1 LVSGEPL
8 LTKATPRWLALLAGA
23 ALACCAQAGTLHI
36 QGVAGVFNVP
46 VSSLGEAR
54 WQTVVQQRYDYS
66 CGSAA
71 IATLLTY
78 HYGLPTP
85 EETVFKAMFRVGDQR
100 RIRAAGFSMLDMK
113 RYLDGRGLRSD
124 GFKMSLDQ
132 IREIGVPM
140 IALVDTRGYKH
151 FVVIKGV
158 EGDRVLLADPAAGSV
173 VLPRRAFERI
183 WKGPVLAAR
192 GRLAIAR
199 AHFNADRDWRIWPG
213 PPVAEGV
220 PRSGLGMF
228 TLNLPGFNEFG
239 R

>member
-1 LVSGEPL
+1 M
-8 LTKATPRWLALLAGA
+8 KATSRWLAMSAGMV
-23 ALACCAQAGTLHI
+23 LACWVHAGTLHI
-36 QGVAGVFNVP
+36 QGVSGAFNVP

-85 EETVFKAMFRVGDQR
+85 EAAVFKAMFRVGDQR

-113 RYLDGRGLRSD
+113 RYLDSRGLRSD
-124 GFKMSLDQ
+124 GFRMSLDQ
-132 IREIGVPM
+132 IRKIGVPM

-151 FVVIKGV
+151 FVVIKGI
-158 EGDRVLLADPAAGSV
+158 EGERVLLADPAAGSV

-192 GRLAIAR
+192 GRLDIAR
-199 AHFNADRDWRIWPG
+199 EHFNAERDWRIWPQ
-213 PPVAEGV
+213 PPIAQGLH
-220 PRSGLGMF
+220 RGGLGLF
-228 TLNLPGFNEFG
+228 TLNLPGLNEFG